1 MQIDDLVSNMLKG
14 VKFGNQQLYNME
26 NGYLNKATN
35 DEIRNRFDNDVERFS
50 NLDTGQ
56 MTTIDAP
63 LTMELCTEA
72 AKYVNPYATELLD
85 IGCGAGN
92 YTLKMLTKINNLNCT
107 LNDLSLPMLQRA
119 HERVSAQTSGTV
131 KIIQEGMRNL
141 DLPDNHFDIILAAAT
156 LHHLRDD
163 NDWEMVFS
171 KFYKTL
177 RPGGSIWISDLIA
190 HDSAPINRLFH
201 QNYSDYLDTL
211 GGPEYRQKVFD
222 YIAHEDTPR
231 SVNYQLALLTKVGF
245 KQVEILHK
253 NSYFA
258 AFGAIK

>member
-1 MQIDDLVSNMLKG
+1 MLKAA
-14 VKFGNQQLYNME
+14 KFGNKQLNME
-26 NGYLNKATN
+26 NEYLHKATN
-35 DEIRNRFDNDVERFS
+35 EEIKNRFDNDVERFS

-72 AKYVNPYATELLD
+72 AKYVNPNATQLLD

-92 YTLKMLTKINNLNCT
+92 YTLKMLGKISNLNCT
-107 LNDLSLPMLQRA
+107 LNDLSMPMLQRA
-119 HERVSAQTSGTV
+119 QQRIAAQTNGSITL
-131 KIIQEGMRNL
+131 IQDDMRNL

-163 NDWEMVFS
+163 SDWELVFT

-177 RPGGSIWISDLIA
+177 KPGGSIWISDLIA
-190 HDSAPINRLFH
+190 HDSVPINKLFH

-211 GGPEYRQKVFD
+211 GRPEYREKVFD

-231 SVNYQLALLTKVGF
+231 SVNYQTALLSKVGF